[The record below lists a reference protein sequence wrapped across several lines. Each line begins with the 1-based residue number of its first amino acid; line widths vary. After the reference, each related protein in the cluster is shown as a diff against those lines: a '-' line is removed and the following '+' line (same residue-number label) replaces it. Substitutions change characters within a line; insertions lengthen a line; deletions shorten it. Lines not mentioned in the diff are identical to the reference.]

1 MMDKERVVE
10 HAKLHGAREADS
22 AAHICDIC
30 ALFDEEKP
38 ADVEFD
44 APDGYFTGDNFGFL
58 CARCLAT
65 QGCYNSG
72 ERLTRIKRE
81 HAIEEILSGVI
92 LPLDVKWVLDTAYDD
107 ELARM
112 RERVQSQRS
121 GGAGSSNVVN
131 YARFGGRSSGAPS
144 EFARD
149 VARRRSEA
157 EQNEGE
163 KEDE

>member
-1 MMDKERVVE
+1 MMDKERVIE
-10 HAKLHGAREADS
+10 HAKMHGGRDADS
-22 AAHICDIC
+22 DAHICDIC

-65 QGCYNSG
+65 QGCYNGG
-72 ERLTRIKRE
+72 ERLTRVKRE
-81 HAIEEILSGVI
+81 HAIEEILAGVT
-92 LPLDVKWVLDTAYDD
+92 LPLDVKWVLDTSYDD

-112 RERVQSQRS
+112 RERVQNKRS
-121 GGAGSSNVVN
+121 GGGAADYGRV
-131 YARFGGRSSGAPS
+131 GGRAAGAPS

-157 EQNEGE
+157 EQSESNKENE
-163 KEDE
+163 